1 MKINLIELLNSSSIS
16 NPLYLAYKNGT
27 NYFSDFEKKFD
38 DLISHKKLNEK
49 EAEDILKNKLQL
61 SKKNLMKRSTMR
73 VLQNL
78 QFCFTCLI
86 LNILNFIMNRG

>member
-27 NYFSDFEKKFD
+27 NYFSDFKKKFD

-49 EAEDILKNKLQL
+49 DAEDILKKQIVAI
-61 SKKNLMKRSTMR
+61 KEK
-73 VLQNL
+73 
-78 QFCFTCLI
+78 I
-86 LNILNFIMNRG
+86 